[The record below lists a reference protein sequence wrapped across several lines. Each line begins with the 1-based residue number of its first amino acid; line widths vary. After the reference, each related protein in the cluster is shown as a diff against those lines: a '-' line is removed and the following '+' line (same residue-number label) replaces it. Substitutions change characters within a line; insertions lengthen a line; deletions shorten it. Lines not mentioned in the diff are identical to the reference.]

1 MEARRADPK
10 LFPFPGCRGRRSDLG
25 DLRFRRLVGEEGW
38 ARLPEAV
45 RRRFSHRVAA
55 GRTIVYAGEVV
66 ECRMSRCGWLLAQLC
81 RLVGAPLPL
90 SRDAFVPATVTVTED
105 EVGGGQVWTRIYG
118 RRRGPSSSLRT
129 CFPQAIHSAK
139 RFAGPTGLE
148 EYIGRGVG
156 IALSVAVEGEA
167 LHFLSD
173 HYFLRMG
180 RLRLRL
186 PRCLAPGRMR
196 VSHVD
201 CGGGWFAFVLRLD
214 HPLFGGLLRQ
224 TALFQERAP
233 PEPAP

>member
-1 MEARRADPK
+1 MDARRADPK
-10 LFPFPGCRGRRSDLG
+10 LVPFPGCRGRSDLG

-38 ARLPEAV
+38 AQLPEAV

-66 ECRMSRCGWLLAQLC
+66 ECRMSRGGWLLAQLC

-90 SRDAFVPATVTVTED
+90 GRDAFVPATVSVTED
-105 EVGGGQVWTRIYG
+105 EAGGGQVWTRIYG
-118 RRRGPSSSLRT
+118 RRRG
-129 CFPQAIHSAK
+129 FPQAIHSAK

-156 IALSVAVEGEA
+156 IALTVTVEQEA

-173 HYFLRMG
+173 HYFIRFG
-180 RLRLRL
+180 RVRLRL
-186 PRCLAPGRMR
+186 PRWLAPGRMR

-214 HPLFGGLLRQ
+214 HPLLGRLLRQ
-224 TALFQERAP
+224 TALFQERPA
-233 PEPAP
+233 PEPDP

>member
-10 LFPFPGCRGRRSDLG
+10 VVPFPGSRGRRSDLG

-55 GRTIVYAGEVV
+55 GRTVVYAGEVV

-81 RLVGAPLPL
+81 RVVGAPLPL
-90 SRDAFVPATVTVTED
+90 GRDAFVPATVSVTED
-105 EVGGGQVWTRIYG
+105 EAGGGQIWTRVYG
-118 RRRGPSSSLRT
+118 RRRG
-129 CFPQAIHSAK
+129 FPQAIHSAK

-148 EYIGRGVG
+148 EYVGRGFG
-156 IALSVAVEGEA
+156 IALRAAVEGEA

-173 HYFLRMG
+173 HYFLRIG
-180 RLRLRL
+180 ALRLRF
-186 PRCLAPGRMR
+186 PRWLAPGHMR

-214 HPLFGGLLRQ
+214 HPVLGRLLRQ
-224 TALFQERAP
+224 TALFEERAA
-233 PEPAP
+233 PEPRR

>member
-1 MEARRADPK
+1 MDARRADPK
-10 LFPFPGCRGRRSDLG
+10 LVPFPACRGRRSDLG
-25 DLRFRRLVGEEGW
+25 DLRFRRLVGEDGW

-90 SRDAFVPATVTVTED
+90 GRDAFVPATVSVTED
-105 EVGGGQVWTRIYG
+105 EAGGGQIWTRIYG
-118 RRRGPSSSLRT
+118 RRRG
-129 CFPQAIHSAK
+129 FPQAIHSAK

-156 IALSVAVEGEA
+156 IALAVAVEQEA

-173 HYFLRMG
+173 HYFLRIGAM
-180 RLRLRL
+180 RLRL
-186 PRCLAPGRMR
+186 PRWLAPGRMQ

-214 HPLFGGLLRQ
+214 HPLLGRLLRQ
-224 TALFQERAP
+224 TALFQERRAP
-233 PEPAP
+233 EEQA

>member
-1 MEARRADPK
+1 MEARRADSRVVK
-10 LFPFPGCRGRRSDLG
+10 FPLRGTFAAVG

-38 ARLPEAV
+38 AQLPEAI
-45 RRRFSHRVAA
+45 RARFSRRIAA
-55 GRTIVYAGEVV
+55 GSAIVYAGEVV

-90 SRDAFVPATVTVTED
+90 HRDAFVPAAVGVTED
-105 EVGGGQVWTRIYG
+105 EAGGGQIWTRIYG
-118 RRRGPSSSLRT
+118 RRRG
-129 CFPQAIHSAK
+129 FPQAIHSAK

-156 IALSVAVEGEA
+156 IALRVIVENEA

-173 HYFLRMG
+173 HYFLTVAG
-180 RLRLRL
+180 LRLRL
-186 PRCLAPGRMR
+186 PRWLAPGRMR

-214 HPLFGGLLRQ
+214 HRWLGRLLRQ
-224 TALFQERAP
+224 TALFQERIA
-233 PEPAP
+233 PEPFP